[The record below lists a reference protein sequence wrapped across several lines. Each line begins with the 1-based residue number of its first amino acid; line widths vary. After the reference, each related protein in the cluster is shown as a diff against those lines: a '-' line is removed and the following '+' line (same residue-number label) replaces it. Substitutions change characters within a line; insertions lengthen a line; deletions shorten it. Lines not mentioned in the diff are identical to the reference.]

1 MEMDRRTLL
10 AVLLSVAVFSL
21 WSAFF
26 GPEPPPTDEVVQE
39 GSADEGTA
47 PPAPEPAVAA
57 PADPDVPAVPDAEE
71 ETLEIELCGGRTEV
85 SSFHGLSNVRLR
97 GHEGPYDVMPL
108 YSWIWGKVSGGVEG
122 GWHPYGAT
130 EPGPAQVLTDRAQAL
145 TVGTGATPAD
155 GGGARMAVASSTEHS
170 VTLRGLT
177 DDGVEVTQEIFEGL
191 YDWEAEQPRLHRRGT
206 EGYRALLESGNGVCL
221 VGMDVSWR
229 NPTSRTVDSG
239 LWIGVHESPNEAG
252 GGMTARYNSQRQ
264 PTAVTDQTLHYG
276 GPNGAGCVTAGT
288 RLEEDETQF
297 SLEGPVSWFGISDR
311 YFGFYVL
318 PEDPEAGSAYLSRI
332 GQGEDILDGTHWAA
346 ASADLGPGET
356 RTETFRVYLGA
367 NDMDALGRVDEEL
380 QRVVDLGWFKFF
392 GYPLLI
398 MLRFFQSAVG
408 NWGISIIMLTIVVK
422 ALFFP
427 MTQSSFKS
435 MQKMQRIQPELNE
448 IREKYADNPQEMN
461 KKVMELWQAHGVN
474 PAAGCLPMFV
484 QMPVWIA
491 LYNVLLTSVDLYHTE
506 FLYLRD
512 LTQPDPYLVLPI
524 TIMALMFIQ
533 QRFSTPSNVSPEQ
546 QQIMRFMPLF
556 FGLLFFAFPSGL
568 AVYVFVNILLSNLQQ
583 WWIKRNLDTA
593 DPPAAAA
600 AT

>member
-1 MEMDRRTLL
+1 MDRRTFL
-10 AVLLSVAVFSL
+10 AVLLSVTVFSV
-21 WSAFF
+21 WSALF
-26 GPEPPPTDEVVQE
+26 GPEPPTPEEAAALAEAAEQGE
-39 GSADEGTA
+39 TA
-47 PPAPEPAVAA
+47 PAPAPEAVEPA
-57 PADPDVPAVPDAEE
+57 PAPVP
-71 ETLEIELCGGRTEV
+71 ELPEVTEQEVMLSMCGGTGTL
-85 SSFHGLSNVRLR
+85 SSFDGLSGMSLAAY
-97 GHEGPYDVMPL
+97 EGPYEVMPF
-108 YSWIWGKVSGGVEG
+108 YSWLWGTVTGSVSG
-122 GWHPYGAT
+122 GWHPYGAS
-130 EPGPAQVLTDRAQAL
+130 EPGPAEVLTPEARAL
-145 TVGTGATPAD
+145 TVGTGSSPTD
-155 GGGARMAVASSTEHS
+155 GDSARMAIVERTDDA
-170 VTLRGLT
+170 VVLRGMT
-177 DDGVEVTQEIFEGL
+177 ATGIEVTQEIYEGL
-191 YDWEAEQPRLHRRGT
+191 YDWEAEKPVLHRKGT
-206 EGYRALLESGNGVCL
+206 DAYRRLEDSGNGVCL
-221 VGMDVSWR
+221 IGMNVSWR
-229 NPTSRTVDSG
+229 NRSSVPVDQG
-239 LWIGVHESPNEAG
+239 LWLGIYEVANQSGS
-252 GGMTARYNSQRQ
+252 GMTARYNSQRQ
-264 PTAVTDQTLHYG
+264 PTAVTDDDLSYG

-288 RLEEDETQF
+288 RLEDEKTEF
-297 SLEGPVSWFGISDR
+297 PLEGPVSWFGISDR

-318 PEDPEAGSAYLSRI
+318 PDEPSAGSAFLSRI
-332 GQGEDILDGTHWAA
+332 GQGEEALDGTHWAVTTRLDA
-346 ASADLGPGET
+346 GET
-356 RTETFRVYLGA
+356 RTESFRIYAGP
-367 NDMDALGRVDEEL
+367 NDLDALGRVDESL
-380 QRVVDLGWFKFF
+380 QDVVDLGWFEFF

-398 MLRFFQSAVG
+398 MLRFFYSAVG
-408 NWGISIIMLTIVVK
+408 NWGISIVMLTLVVK

-435 MQKMQRIQPELNE
+435 MQKMQRIQPMLNE
-448 IREKYADNPQEMN
+448 LREKHSDNPQELNQKTIALMQ
-461 KKVMELWQAHGVN
+461 EHGVN

>member
-1 MEMDRRTLL
+1 MDRRTLL
-10 AVLLSVAVFSL
+10 AVLLSVTVFSV
-21 WSAFF
+21 WSAIYAPT
-26 GPEPPPTDEVVQE
+26 PEE
-39 GSADEGTA
+39 GLEGTDGTEVA
-47 PPAPEPAVAA
+47 ESVEAEAPVPTTVTEPDPAPPPAP
-57 PADPDVPAVPDAEE
+57 DVEE
-71 ETLEIELCGGRTEV
+71 EEVVVSMCGSRARL
-85 SSFHGLSNVRLR
+85 SSFEGLSSLELEA
-97 GHEGPYDVMPL
+97 HEGPYHVMPL
-108 YSWIWGKVSGGVEG
+108 YSWLWGLVSGSVEG
-122 GWHPYGAT
+122 GWHPYGDA
-130 EPGPAQVLTDRAQAL
+130 EPGPAEVLTERARAL
-145 TVGTGATPAD
+145 SVGTGPSPAD
-155 GGGARMAVASSTEHS
+155 GSPARMTVVSHS
-170 VTLRGLT
+170 RDAVTLRGRT
-177 DDGVEVTQEIFEGL
+177 GDGVEVTQEIYEGL
-191 YDWEAEQPRLHRRGT
+191 YDWEAEDPTLYRKGT
-206 EGYRALLESGNGVCL
+206 EGYRRLEESGNGVCL

-229 NPTSRTVDSG
+229 NPSSSDLQQS
-239 LWIGVHESPNEAG
+239 LWLGVHDIANQAG
-252 GGMTARYNSQRQ
+252 GGMTARYNSQKQ
-264 PTAVTDQTLHYG
+264 PTAVTDETLHYG

-288 RLEEDETQF
+288 RLEDDARSF
-297 SLEGPVSWFGISDR
+297 PLEGPVSWFGVSDR

-318 PEDPEAGSAYLSRI
+318 PEDADAGSAFLSRI
-332 GQGEDILDGTHWAA
+332 GSGDDALDGTHWAVDTRLKA
-346 ASADLGPGET
+346 GET
-356 RTETFRVYLGA
+356 RSESFHVYLGP
-367 NDMDALGRVDEEL
+367 NDMDALGRVSEDL
-380 QRVVDLGWFKFF
+380 QKVVDLGWFEFF

-408 NWGISIIMLTIVVK
+408 NWGISIVMLTIVVK

-435 MQKMQRIQPELNE
+435 MQKMQRIQPALNE

-461 KKVMELWQAHGVN
+461 KKVFEVMQEQGVN

-524 TIMALMFIQ
+524 AIMALMVIQ
-533 QRFSTPSNVSPEQ
+533 QQFSTPSSGISSEQ
-546 QQIMRFMPLF
+546 QQIMRFMPFF

-568 AVYVFVNILLSNLQQ
+568 AVYVFVNILLSNAQQ

>member
-1 MEMDRRTLL
+1 R
-10 AVLLSVAVFSL
+10 S
-21 WSAFF
+21 
-26 GPEPPPTDEVVQE
+26 
-39 GSADEGTA
+39 
-47 PPAPEPAVAA
+47 
-57 PADPDVPAVPDAEE
+57 
-71 ETLEIELCGGRTEV
+71 
-85 SSFHGLSNVRLR
+85 
-97 GHEGPYDVMPL
+97 
-108 YSWIWGKVSGGVEG
+108 
-122 GWHPYGAT
+122 
-130 EPGPAQVLTDRAQAL
+130 
-145 TVGTGATPAD
+145 
-155 GGGARMAVASSTEHS
+155 
-170 VTLRGLT
+170 
-177 DDGVEVTQEIFEGL
+177 
-191 YDWEAEQPRLHRRGT
+191 
-206 EGYRALLESGNGVCL
+206 
-221 VGMDVSWR
+221 
-229 NPTSRTVDSG
+229 
-239 LWIGVHESPNEAG
+239 
-252 GGMTARYNSQRQ
+252 
-264 PTAVTDQTLHYG
+264 
-276 GPNGAGCVTAGT
+276 
-288 RLEEDETQF
+288 
-297 SLEGPVSWFGISDR
+297 
-311 YFGFYVL
+311 
-318 PEDPEAGSAYLSRI
+318 
-332 GQGEDILDGTHWAA
+332 
-346 ASADLGPGET
+346 
-356 RTETFRVYLGA
+356 ETFRVYLGA

-435 MQKMQRIQPELNE
+435 MQKMQRIQPTLNE

-461 KKVMELWQAHGVN
+461 KKVFEVMQEHGVN

-583 WWIKRNLDTA
+583 WWIKRNLDTT
-593 DPPAAAA
+593 DPPEAAAA
-600 AT
+600 A